1 MSASSEAVRRA
12 IREMVIKHAPSPVEP
27 VTRDTR
33 LAIDLAYKAQ
43 DLLDAIYALEETLG
57 TEFPDDGTVTEVRTV
72 GDIED
77 YLTRILRER

>member
-1 MSASSEAVRRA
+1 MSTSSEAVRRA
-12 IREMVIKHAPSPVEP
+12 IREVVIRHAPSPVES
-27 VTRDTR
+27 VTHETC

-43 DLLDAIYALEETLG
+43 DLLDAIYALEEALG

-77 YLTRILRER
+77 YLTKILCER